1 MATVIPLAQTLNWA
15 KRRNL
20 PPVRQRNRTS
30 RSREHL
36 TPDEVERMILAA
48 RQAGGRSAAEAETG
62 RHGFFHTTHRLP
74 RGTPHGTQR
83 DLNLG
88 ETD

>member
-1 MATVIPLAQTLNWA
+1 MAAVVRLDQTPKWA

-20 PPVRQRNRTS
+20 PPVRQRNHTS

-48 RQAGGRSAAEAETG
+48 RQAGGRMAC
-62 RHGFFHTTHRLP
+62 
-74 RGTPHGTQR
+74 R
-83 DLNLG
+83 DALLI
-88 ETD
+88 TITYQ